1 MLQYVNTGKTKKY
14 VKYNKNNV
22 ISFSDSENSSY
33 SSSDECQN
41 GYFLEHNQ
49 EQIAKSIDVT
59 NDQSFKEAIET
70 SIIRGL
76 PFSREKKNKF
86 KDN

>member
-1 MLQYVNTGKTKKY
+1 MDIINIFRKVRGSYSMLQYVNTGKTKKY

-33 SSSDECQN
+33 SNSDECQN

-49 EQIAKSIDVT
+49 E
-59 NDQSFKEAIET
+59 
-70 SIIRGL
+70 
-76 PFSREKKNKF
+76 
-86 KDN
+86 